1 MRDFRPFPSP
11 RPGKCTQSA
20 TLREDPGE
28 NEDVVDELEPGY
40 PLEVYGYVYVSP
52 RYKWFRVKALPQP
65 PGRDEAQWG
74 WIYAPLVAVE
84 DVPQPPPPVE
94 PPPPDW
100 RKFWSIVG
108 GVIVALGALLYGC
121 TG

>member
-1 MRDFRPFPSP
+1 MRDFRPFTSP

-20 TLREDPGE
+20 TLRLEPGQ
-28 NEDVVDELEPGY
+28 NEKPVDELEPGY
-40 PLEVYGYVYVSP
+40 PLEIYGYCHVSG
-52 RYKWFRVKALPQP
+52 YKWYRVKALPQP

-84 DVPQPPPPVE
+84 DVPQPSPPVDPS
-94 PPPPDW
+94 PPEW
-100 RKFWSIVG
+100 WKFWSIVV
-108 GVIVALGALLYGC
+108 GVVAMLGALLYGC